1 VLFIAVH
8 TGMLVSQC
16 KRHNNV
22 DQHTLQLTRE
32 YQVNRRSV
40 LKSALLA
47 IAAWRLP
54 LPAWIGAAQAEAPE
68 KHWRHGLS
76 LYGELK
82 YPAGFKHFEYVNPNA
97 PKAGVARQIAIG
109 TFDNFN
115 TAVAGVK
122 GSLAAGME
130 LIYETLSVS
139 ALDEVSS
146 EYGLLSEA
154 VSFPPDFS
162 SVSYRLRPQA
172 RWHDGKPITPEDVI
186 FSFESLK
193 KYSPQLS
200 AYYRHVTKAE
210 KTGDHEVTFTFDA
223 PGNRELPQII
233 GQLSVLPKHWWE
245 GTDKNGK
252 QRNIGETTLEPP
264 LGSGPYRIKDFSAG
278 RTIVYERVRDHWSG
292 EINVNIGIHNFDE
305 LQYVYFR
312 DTTVALEAF
321 KADNID
327 WRNEN
332 SAKNWATAY
341 DFPAVADKRVVLEE
355 FPIRNSGVMQA
366 FAFNIRRPKFQD
378 PRVRLAFNYAFD
390 FEEMNKQIFY
400 NQYKRIASYFE
411 GTELACSGV
420 PTGRELELLETVRDK
435 VPPELFKKPY
445 ANPVNGNPE
454 QIRTNLREAIKLLKE
469 AGYEVRDQQLVNTK
483 TGEPFSVEL
492 LAADPSFERVFL
504 FFKPSLERLGITV
517 AVRTVDEAQ
526 YENRLRNWDFDI
538 ITFAWAESLTP
549 GNEQRGYWGSQ
560 SADQPGSLNMIG
572 VKNPAVDAMIEQIIF
587 AKNRADLEAA
597 THALDR
603 ILLWNHY
610 VVPQWTYGK
619 VRTARWDRFGR
630 PDPMPKYGRAAFPLV
645 WWWDAARA
653 QKTAGQ

>member
-22 DQHTLQLTRE
+22 AQHTLQLTRE

-54 LPAWIGAAQAEAPE
+54 LPAWIGAAQAETPD

-82 YPAGFKHFEYVNPNA
+82 YPAGFKHFEYVNANA
-97 PKAGVARQIAIG
+97 PKGGVARQIAIG

-139 ALDEVSS
+139 SLDEVST
-146 EYGLLSEA
+146 EYGLVSDA

-200 AYYRHVTKAE
+200 AYYRHVAKAE

-278 RTIVYERVRDHWSG
+278 RTIVYERVKDHWSR

-435 VPPELFKKPY
+435 VPADLFKKPY

-454 QIRTNLREAIKLLKE
+454 QIRANLREAIKLLKE

-549 GNEQRGYWGSQ
+549 GNEQRGYWGSE

-572 VKNPAVDAMIEQIIF
+572 IKNPAADAMIEQIIF

>member
-22 DQHTLQLTRE
+22 AQHTLQLTRE

-54 LPAWIGAAQAEAPE
+54 LPAWIGTAGAETPD

-82 YPAGFKHFEYVNPNA
+82 YPVGFKHFEYVNANA
-97 PKAGVARQIAIG
+97 PKGGVARQIAIG

-130 LIYETLSVS
+130 LVYETLSVS
-139 ALDEVSS
+139 ALDEVST
-146 EYGLLSEA
+146 EYGLVSEA

-162 SVSYRLRPQA
+162 SVSYRLRSNA

-200 AYYRHVTKAE
+200 AYYRHVAKAE

-278 RTIVYERVRDHWSG
+278 RTIVYERVKDHWSNDV
-292 EINVNIGIHNFDE
+292 NVNIGIHNFDE
-305 LQYVYFR
+305 LQYIYFR

-341 DFPAVADKRVVLEE
+341 DFPAVSDKRVLLEE

-411 GTELACSGV
+411 GTELASSGV

-454 QIRTNLREAIKLLKE
+454 QIRANLREGIKLLKE

-572 VKNPAVDAMIEQIIF
+572 IKNPAVDAMIEQIIF

-619 VRTARWDRFGR
+619 VRTARWDRFGH